1 MAGYFVTVGV
11 VMQRD
16 DRYGTT
22 VKRNND
28 GGWSCDDVVL

>member
-1 MAGYFVTVGV
+1 MASYFVTVGV
-11 VMQRD
+11 VMRRD

-28 GGWSCDDVVL
+28 GG